1 MQDHVGA
8 DGVKEPEVAATAPAA
23 EKPAQVAGGAA
34 ISAKVV
40 KELRDKSGAGMMACK
55 KALTEAA
62 GNFDKV
68 RKRYS
73 FGNLWGLPWLITQ
86 LSTCASRDGPCCA
99 VLSDRGLGLFSWHS
113 CSLRS
118 HAMHTGNHLLRLVHK
133 IWRNRVGLQLPK
145 SAQACYCGHTLF

>member
-1 MQDHVGA
+1 
-8 DGVKEPEVAATAPAA
+8 VKEPEVAATVPAA
-23 EKPAQVAGGAA
+23 EKPAQAPGGAA

-68 RKRYS
+68 RERYLCRS
-73 FGNLWGLPWLITQ
+73 ALWGLPWLITQ

-118 HAMHTGNHLLRLVHK
+118 HA
-133 IWRNRVGLQLPK
+133 IAYWQSPAA
-145 SAQACYCGHTLF
+145 SCAQDVA